1 MTSPAPSRHTTGRPT
16 GHRIPG
22 RIPTHRAR
30 ATALALALAA
40 AGLATAVM
48 PAAAQTPAPTAAPT
62 ATPASPT
69 PPAAAAMP
77 TTPAASA
84 TPAPLPPSPWPP
96 QAPRTAEACTDF
108 DAFINGEWAA
118 TAEIPADRAR
128 TGSFD
133 QLRVAN
139 NAVLERALKDL
150 VEGRIA
156 ANTPG
161 LRLLAAHYGA
171 GMDLAAIEKHGMAP
185 VQPWLARID
194 GLQRAGLVP
203 LLAEMGRLQVGAP
216 LALFV
221 NRDARDATR
230 HVLQLSQSGLTLPD
244 RDDYTGTDDTSRRLQ
259 QAWRTYARALLEGAG
274 QRVDDARLD
283 ALYAFESQIAAA
295 SSTRVALR
303 DPVANYNA
311 HTLASLQALA
321 PQLDWTAMLGGYTGR
336 SGEALAQVPLV
347 VGQPAFVQAAA
358 RWVAETPLP
367 VWQDYLRLRL
377 MDAAADKLPRAV
389 AQAHFDYRERT
400 LRGLRAEPSRHDQ
413 LVLAIGGGTGGSPLA
428 QTLGELFVLRAFS
441 PRAQQRAEAMVADI
455 RAAMAQR
462 LEALPWMS
470 AETKRQARA
479 KLDAMVAQIGGPAQW
494 PDYSGLTL
502 ARDDYAGNALRVALW
517 DTQRRLADLDQPV
530 DRFRW
535 QTSPHIV
542 NAFAAGGNRIV
553 FPAGILQPPFFD
565 ENADDASNYGAIGGV
580 IGHEIIHHFDD
591 RGRQFDAMGQLK
603 DWWAPADAAAYRER
617 ADRIAALYS
626 AFEGLP
632 GLRVN
637 GRQTL
642 GENISDIGG
651 IRIAYDG
658 LQIALARQRAAGR
671 PVAAVDGMTPQQRF
685 FRAWGL
691 IWRDKMRAEA
701 LAQQI
706 RTGQHSPPRFRA
718 LAPLQQAPEFARA
731 FGCKAGDLMVAAEP
745 ILIW

>member
-1 MTSPAPSRHTTGRPT
+1 MTPTTLPRRQDARRSTRTPRRPL
-16 GHRIPG
+16 P
-22 RIPTHRAR
+22 
-30 ATALALALAA
+30 ALAAGLLALAA
-40 AGLATAVM
+40 TASSAQAPAATAAVQASAATAAVQLPAATTVAAASAAAAT
-48 PAAAQTPAPTAAPT
+48 PAAALPAPIW
-62 ATPASPT
+62 PAV
-69 PPAAAAMP
+69 
-77 TTPAASA
+77 
-84 TPAPLPPSPWPP
+84 
-96 QAPRTAEACTDF
+96 APRTGEACTDF

-133 QLRVAN
+133 ALRVAN

-156 ANTPG
+156 ASTPG
-161 LRLLAAHYGA
+161 LRLLAAHYSA
-171 GMDLAAIEKHGMAP
+171 GMDLAAIEKRGMAP

-194 GLQRAGLVP
+194 GVQRAGLVP
-203 LLAEMGRLQVGAP
+203 LLAEMGRLQVAAP
-216 LALFV
+216 LGLFV

-230 HVLQLSQSGLTLPD
+230 HVLQVFQSGLTLPD

-259 QAWRTYARALLEGAG
+259 QAWRTYARAMLEGAG

-283 ALYAFESQIAAA
+283 ALFAFEAQIAAA
-295 SSTRVALR
+295 STTRVALR
-303 DPVANYNA
+303 DPVANHNP

-336 SGEALAQVPLV
+336 SGDALAKVPLV

-358 RWVAETPLP
+358 RWVAEAPLP

-377 MDAAADKLPRAV
+377 MDATAATLPRAV
-389 AQAHFDYRERT
+389 AQANFEYRERT

-413 LVLAIGGGTGGSPLA
+413 LVLAIGGGTGGAPLA

-502 ARDDYAGNALRVALW
+502 TRDDYAGNALRVAQW

-603 DWWAPADAAAYRER
+603 DWWAPADAAAYKER

-626 AFEGLP
+626 SLEGLP
-632 GLRVN
+632 GQRIN

-642 GENISDIGG
+642 GENISDVGG

-671 PVAAVDGMTPQQRF
+671 PAPLVAGMTPEQRF
-685 FRAWGL
+685 FRGWGL

-701 LAQQI
+701 MAQQL
-706 RTGQHSPPRFRA
+706 RTGQHSPARMRA
-718 LAPLQQAPEFARA
+718 MAPLQQAPEFARA
-731 FGCKAGDLMVAAEP
+731 FGCRAGDAMVAAEP